1 MLIVFTRGLIM
12 TEKTFKEQ
20 VKKALIKYVPDIDN
34 TRLEKLTNSIYDWF
48 LINGRELKEKEFEKL
63 VKDSLKEA

>member
-1 MLIVFTRGLIM
+1 M